1 MIPSACRQW
10 WGRIQGVLPVGAEL
24 FATNKIQ
31 GKGEPLP
38 SVVDCVNPV
47 VTQAALMSH
56 KTKPKVRKARK
67 GTEMGGRR
75 T

>member
-1 MIPSACRQW
+1 M
-10 WGRIQGVLPVGAEL
+10 VLNCLLLIRFRAR
-24 FATNKIQ
+24 
-31 GKGEPLP
+31 GKPLP